1 MRILFLFILFISFC
15 ADLLKAQ
22 EVIITEEPSISA
34 LMEKFIE
41 WNKEKDFVDGWRIQI
56 INTDDRRLMEKTIV
70 SFKNRYP
77 YLGNVNWEQVSP
89 YYKVKVGSFG
99 SKIKAQAFLAEV
111 RQYFPS
117 AITVWEKIKEKE
129 LLEKAN

>member
-1 MRILFLFILFISFC
+1 MRVYAFFFLLFFISSYTI
-15 ADLLKAQ
+15 KAQ
-22 EVIITEEPSISA
+22 EVVITEEPSISA

-41 WNKEKDFVDGWRIQI
+41 WNAEKDYVDGWRIQI
-56 INTDDRRLMEKTIV
+56 INTDDRRLMEKTIA

-77 YLGNVNWEQVSP
+77 YIGNINWEQVSP
-89 YYKVKVGSFG
+89 YYKVKVGGFG